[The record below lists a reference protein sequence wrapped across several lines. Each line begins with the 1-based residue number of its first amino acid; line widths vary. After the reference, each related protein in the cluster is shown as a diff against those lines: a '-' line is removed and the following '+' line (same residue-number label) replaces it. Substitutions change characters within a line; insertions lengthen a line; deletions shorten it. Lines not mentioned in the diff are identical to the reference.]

1 MQRHHPVRATAAAVA
16 AFLLLGGCGP
26 AAGSPGG
33 PSPKAA
39 AGRTAPLAPA
49 REPSAAETRLLERA
63 EQILISR
70 CMDGRG
76 FPYAVTEAP
85 DADARSFPYGVDDV
99 EWARAHGYGGRDERA
114 AAQAREADPNQR
126 YFRGLSA
133 SGRAAARTALMGSA
147 PVGLSATAPTGMTIT
162 ASPEGCIADA
172 ERTLYGDLATWFRV
186 KVVTMNLRPVRE
198 TRVHEDRQYADA
210 VGQWAACMRAAGR
223 PYAGPDASRQA
234 AARFGESMPPA
245 EADAA
250 EAELAVIEATCA
262 SGTPLARVS
271 KALDHTYGEQLRAR
285 HREEIA
291 LRWRLQN
298 GALPMARQ
306 VGEEHGSEEHGSA
319 EQDQTPHPR
328 PSGGSHA

>member
-1 MQRHHPVRATAAAVA
+1 MQRHRPVRATAAAVA
-16 AFLLLGGCGP
+16 AFLLLGACGSATGAP
-26 AAGSPGG
+26 SG
-33 PSPKAA
+33 PSPRAAADPAVPLAA
-39 AGRTAPLAPA
+39 AG
-49 REPSAAETRLLERA
+49 EPSAADTRLLERA

-70 CMDGRG
+70 CMAGRG

-85 DADARSFPYGVDDV
+85 EDTARSFPYGVDDV
-99 EWARAHGYGGRDERA
+99 AWARAHGYGGRDQRA
-114 AAQAREADPNQR
+114 AARAREDDPNQR

-133 SGRAAARTALMGSA
+133 SGRAAARSALMGSA

-162 ASPEGCIADA
+162 ASAEGCIADA

-223 PYAGPDASRQA
+223 PYPDPDASRQA
-234 AARFGESMPPA
+234 AARFGEGMPPA

-262 SGTPLARVS
+262 TGTPLARVS
-271 KALDHTYGEQLRAR
+271 QALDRTYGDRLRAR
-285 HREEIA
+285 HREDIA

-298 GALPMARQ
+298 GALATARR
-306 VGEEHGSEEHGSA
+306 VSEEA
-319 EQDQTPHPR
+319 
-328 PSGGSHA
+328 A